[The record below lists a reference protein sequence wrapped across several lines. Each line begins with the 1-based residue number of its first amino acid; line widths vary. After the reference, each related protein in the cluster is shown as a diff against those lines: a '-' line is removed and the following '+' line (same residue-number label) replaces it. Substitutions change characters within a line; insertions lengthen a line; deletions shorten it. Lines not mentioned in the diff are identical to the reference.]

1 MKIAEINCE
10 TGETIVREMT
20 KEELEISER
29 DAKFF
34 SDREKAAAEADA
46 EIDAAKVAVY
56 EKLVEL
62 GITPELIEVIKKI
75 TPKGKKPMGVF
86 LCPKLFREF
95 I

>member
-34 SDREKAAAEADA
+34 SDRDKAEAEAQA

-62 GITPELIEVIKKI
+62 GITPELIEVIKK
-75 TPKGKKPMGVF
+75 
-86 LCPKLFREF
+86 L
-95 I
+95 